1 MALSTWLALLAAT
14 WAISL
19 SPGAGAIAA
28 MSAGL
33 RCGFSRGYWT
43 TIGLVFGIQVQLVIV
58 GVGLGAVLKTS
69 ELAFTIIKWLG
80 VGYLL
85 YLGWQQWR
93 TDAAPVTA
101 MAVDTPYVKRR
112 ALVMRGALVNMMN
125 PKGTVFLLAIVPQ
138 FIDPQLPLTLQYVI
152 IGATMAGV
160 DLIVMGLYTALAAR
174 LLRYLRQ
181 THHVRWL
188 NRTFGSLF
196 VLAAMWL
203 ATFRRI

>member
-1 MALSTWLALLAAT
+1 MALATWLALLAAT

-33 RCGFSRGYWT
+33 RCGFARGYWT
-43 TIGLVFGIQVQLVIV
+43 TIGLVIGILIQLMVV

-69 ELAFTIIKWLG
+69 ELAFAVIKWLG
-80 VGYLL
+80 VAYLL
-85 YLGWQQWR
+85 YLGWRQWR
-93 TDAAPVTA
+93 TDAAPVQAATE
-101 MAVDTPYVKRR
+101 DTSRLKRR
-112 ALVMRGALVNMMN
+112 TLVMRGILVNVMN

-138 FIDPQLPLTLQYVI
+138 FIDPQLPLPLQYVI

-174 LLRYLRQ
+174 MLQYLRQ
-181 THHVRWL
+181 AHHIRWL
-188 NRTFGSLF
+188 NRTFGTLF
-196 VLAAMWL
+196 VLAATWL